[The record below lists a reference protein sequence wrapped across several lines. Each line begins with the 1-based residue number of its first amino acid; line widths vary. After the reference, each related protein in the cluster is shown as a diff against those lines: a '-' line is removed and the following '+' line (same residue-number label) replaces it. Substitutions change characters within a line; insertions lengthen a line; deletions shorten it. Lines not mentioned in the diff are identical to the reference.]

1 MLQGIFVMGGVTNLL
16 SQEIGEIKMRNKFSV
31 TIERVAWLAR
41 LKFNEKITKSG
52 KKYFTLSYKYFFL
65 KVGGI

>member
-41 LKFNEKITKSG
+41 LKI
-52 KKYFTLSYKYFFL
+52 
-65 KVGGI
+65 

>member
-1 MLQGIFVMGGVTNLL
+1 MSDVKGHFLSCTMLQGIFVMGGVTNLL

-41 LKFNEKITKSG
+41 LKI
-52 KKYFTLSYKYFFL
+52 
-65 KVGGI
+65 